1 MLVVMAGTR
10 GRPRSFDRGEALRR
24 AMVVFW
30 ERGYEGT
37 SISDLTQA
45 MGIATPSLYAAFGR
59 KEDLFRQA
67 VELYEAT
74 EGAVRARALAGGPT
88 ARAAIEA
95 VLRTDARTH
104 PDPATPN
111 GCMVV
116 LAATAGTTE
125 NAEVREFLADNR
137 RAGLAA
143 FEARIRRGIEDGD
156 VPATADPAAMAGFY
170 VTVMQ
175 GMSIQARDGASTAAL
190 DRVVDGAMAA
200 WDAFTGVPTAGATP
214 APGA

>member
-1 MLVVMAGTR
+1 MPGTR
-10 GRPRSFDRGEALRR
+10 GRPRSFDRDEALRR

-37 SISDLTQA
+37 SISDLTAA
-45 MGIATPSLYAAFGR
+45 MGIAAPSLYAAFGR

-67 VELYEAT
+67 VDLYEAT
-74 EGAVRARALAGGPT
+74 EGAIRADALEGGPT

-95 VLRTDARTH
+95 VLRTDALTH

-125 NAEVREFLADNR
+125 NDEVRQFLADAR
-137 RAGLAA
+137 RGSLTSFAD
-143 FEARIRRGIEDGD
+143 RIRRGVAEGD
-156 VPATADPAAMAGFY
+156 VPASADAEAMAGFY

-175 GMSIQARDGASTAAL
+175 GMSIQARDGADTAAL

-200 WDAFTGVPTAGATP
+200 WDAFTGTGAGAAAP
-214 APGA
+214 ARAAEAP